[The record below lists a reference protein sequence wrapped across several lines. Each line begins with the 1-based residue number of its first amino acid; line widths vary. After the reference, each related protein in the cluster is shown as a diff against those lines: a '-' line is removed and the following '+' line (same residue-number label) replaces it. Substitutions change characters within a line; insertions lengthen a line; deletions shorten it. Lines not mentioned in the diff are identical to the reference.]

1 MPWDIDG
8 IMEAGLLER
17 IPLFASLPAN
27 ELERLAHTLR
37 RQHLDEGEFLL
48 REGEKGH
55 AMYILLEGQVE
66 IVKTRAR
73 QTSAF

>member
-1 MPWDIDG
+1 LPWDIDV
-8 IMEAGLLER
+8 IMGAALLKR
-17 IPLFASLPAN
+17 IPLFASLPVS

-48 REGEKGH
+48 REGERGR

-66 IVKTRAR
+66 IL
-73 QTSAF
+73 